1 MRGRCKD
8 LVLSCRGVGDSA
20 IWRSNCLGCLLHDLT
35 CIRRSARQ
43 PIVPPNRRRATSR
56 RGQME
61 TYYMNLSPG
70 TNPGGLIRLRMLIG
84 MMWSVSHSCKAMH
97 NVCGTQRSRK
107 DRHPS
112 PWACGVALLMVHMS
126 LHALS
131 HAANNSKCFILGMEL
146 EIEVVYLGG
155 GSQPRSCLPWVFQI
169 EVFYPGGGSETT
181 VREQFHKVVS

>member
-8 LVLSCRGVGDSA
+8 LVLTWRGVGDSCD
-20 IWRSNCLGCLLHDLT
+20 WRSSCLCCLLHDLT

-56 RGQME
+56 RGQMG

-70 TNPGGLIRLRMLIG
+70 TNPGRLIRLRMIIG
-84 MMWSVSHSCKAMH
+84 MMWPVSHSCKAIH
-97 NVCGTQRSRK
+97 NVCGTQRSRS

-112 PWACGVALLMVHMS
+112 PCACGVALLMVHMS

-131 HAANNSKCFILGMEL
+131 HAANNSTCFILGMEL

-155 GSQPRSCLPWVFQI
+155 GSQPRSCLPWVFQF
-169 EVFYPGGGSETT
+169 EVFYPGGGNPPFKKL
-181 VREQFHKVVS
+181 RFHTQVM